1 MRVFIAIL
9 VMLSIVQYST
19 ADSSMVKS
27 NPEADYNNNL
37 KSSHENKST
46 LNFQLSKRDYE
57 RAYDDFYMKLIDKKK
72 GMKNFD
78 EFINNLEESDR
89 LWRKYIISECSAE
102 ASLNEMYSKEYLS
115 VYELCMA
122 QHYNKKSAYYMNFKL
137 K

>member
-27 NPEADYNNNL
+27 NPEADYNYL
-37 KSSHENKST
+37 KSSHKNKST
-46 LNFQLSKRDYE
+46 LNVQLSKRDYE
-57 RAYDDFYMKLIDKKK
+57 RAYNDFYMKLIDKKK
-72 GMKNFD
+72 SMKNFD

-89 LWRKYIISECSAE
+89 LWRKYIVSECSAE

-122 QHYNKKSAYYMNFKL
+122 QHYNKKSAYYINFKL